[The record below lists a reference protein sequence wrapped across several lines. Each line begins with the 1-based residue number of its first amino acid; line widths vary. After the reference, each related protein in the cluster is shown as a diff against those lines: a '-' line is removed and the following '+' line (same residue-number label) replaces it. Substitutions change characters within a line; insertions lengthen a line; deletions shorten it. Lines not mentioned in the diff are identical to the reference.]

1 MKKIMKIIIFQI
13 LKVKKSAAE
22 KFLLSLENLIQIK
35 TLIKVTLIYI
45 NLSVILVQLIIIVII
60 RIVKKLKIQFLMKLK
75 I

>member
-1 MKKIMKIIIFQI
+1 MKIIIIIIFQI

-45 NLSVILVQLIIIVII
+45 NLSVILVPLIIIVII
-60 RIVKKLKIQFLMKLK
+60 RTVKKLKIQFLMKLK